1 MNLRSRLSE
10 NWFFIAPLLV
20 ACLLL
25 FVVQATRSNESVFLW
40 INRNSE
46 IFGDTFWASLTILGD
61 GLIACLLVSP
71 FIRRK
76 PQVVWATL
84 LSLIFILIWVQGF
97 KYFLAM
103 PRPLGVLPE
112 TAFHIVGGHY
122 KAKAF
127 PSGHA
132 ATAFMLAGV
141 LSFYFNHNR
150 LRVLL
155 LAAALLIA
163 VSRIAVG
170 IHWTTDV
177 LAGIA
182 GGAISAWLGVTL
194 TLRWRLGFNQ
204 NAQKF
209 VGLLFICAAVFAF
222 FGNYT
227 EYTEALWLQKIIA
240 LTCFLTIGYALFL
253 MFKTGDAVQITSLP
267 VSRVRPERFHRKVS
281 PNRHSLR
288 ANQRL

>member
-20 ACLLL
+20 AGLLL
-25 FVVQATRSNESVFLW
+25 LVVQATQSNESVFLW

-46 IFGDTFWASLTILGD
+46 LFGDTFWASLTILGD

-76 PQVVWATL
+76 PQVVWATI

-141 LSFYFNHNR
+141 FNFYFRLNH

-155 LAAALLIA
+155 LAIASLIA

-170 IHWTTDV
+170 IHWTNDV

-194 TLRWRLGFNQ
+194 THRWQLGFNQ

-209 VGLLFICAAVFAF
+209 VGLLLICAAVFAF

-227 EYTEALWLQKIIA
+227 EYTQALWLQKTIA
-240 LTCFLTIGYALFL
+240 LTCFLIIGYALFL
-253 MFKTGDAVQITSLP
+253 MFKTGGAVQITSLP

-288 ANQRL
+288 ANQR